1 MSGGE
6 CRGARRKTKEV
17 KKCRAGNQ
25 LYTFWTV
32 VKVIDSSSYFGSEN
46 GKMRHHW
53 DWTANVADGG
63 KKKFVFLP
71 WKETDILSS
80 KDAPTC
86 ISTENVNL
94 FGKFVSAP
102 NHRPPFRIPVL
113 KMFGLVCW
121 WKRPVNCGSSEQKL
135 PFLLCQ
141 DTSEGTSFGT
151 EWGEA
156 RYYGGVSLSVSVL
169 CATWFLIIADVT
181 LFLDWN
187 SNAKRLCISRWHG
200 EIDKKGLQSTAVV
213 GFGLTCPTSQC
224 GSQPTSAQ
232 MSCSCLIKQ
241 LFKKKKVKVIPVM
254 DDDAA

>member
-86 ISTENVNL
+86 ISTENINL

-151 EWGEA
+151 ERNEVRLGIMVECLFQYLFSLCHLVSHNCWCNA
-156 RYYGGVSLSVSVL
+156 VPRLKLKCQKTVHFTLTWRDWQKGVSLPQSLALALHVL
-169 CATWFLIIADVT
+169 PANVAANQPVLKCPA
-181 LFLDWN
+181 
-187 SNAKRLCISRWHG
+187 
-200 EIDKKGLQSTAVV
+200 AVW
-213 GFGLTCPTSQC
+213 
-224 GSQPTSAQ
+224 
-232 MSCSCLIKQ
+232 
-241 LFKKKKVKVIPVM
+241 
-254 DDDAA
+254 

>member
-1 MSGGE
+1 MSPSCHLFLWGAPHLAFLPHRGGGE
-6 CRGARRKTKEV
+6 ERGGEKRLDEWRRMQRCKEENKGSLKV
-17 KKCRAGNQ
+17 QGRKSTI
-25 LYTFWTV
+25 YWWTV
-32 VKVIDSSSYFGSEN
+32 VQVIDSSSYFGSEN

-53 DWTANVADGG
+53 DWTANVADRGK

-71 WKETDILSS
+71 WKETDVLSS

-86 ISTENVNL
+86 ISTESVNL
-94 FGKFVSAP
+94 FCKFVSAP

-151 EWGEA
+151 EWSEA

-169 CATWFLIIADVT
+169 FVPP
-181 LFLDWN
+181 
-187 SNAKRLCISRWHG
+187 
-200 EIDKKGLQSTAVV
+200 
-213 GFGLTCPTSQC
+213 GF
-224 GSQPTSAQ
+224 
-232 MSCSCLIKQ
+232 
-241 LFKKKKVKVIPVM
+241 
-254 DDDAA
+254 